1 MPSSRIDT
9 HSTHAYHG
17 SETVTQPPENTSHP
31 RTESRP
37 RERALTLQLL
47 PRRPN
52 PNQPELAG
60 SSIAPPDATVRP
72 SSQRALTLHLPLRLP
87 NPNQPE
93 LAGSSIAPPD
103 ATVRPSSPNAASAV
117 ADVTSGSRS
126 GSFASFRSLPLG
138 SDPQG
143 GAVLSH
149 LHPDYR
155 VQPDLGQLTD
165 VRALVQLIDH
175 KLDYLGRPE
184 GGWYFEHSLGS
195 LQALTAEHI
204 KGIHEVL
211 ETTNDVKNILSF
223 GARDGGFELAM
234 QVRHD
239 FDLLMGLHKKP
250 DGSLAH
256 NYLDAISLRSNS
268 QTKVTKLEGMDVFK
282 MQNPFWDI
290 GYKNGIDNAKKMIL
304 FITPEWLASVFC
316 RQEFQWLNETKNKD
330 IKSAFVMFD
339 GVDKGHEM
347 VRDIMGY
354 AERQGSHVLNVASR
368 NETDLH
374 NVSIEGSKDLSF
386 KRSMNSD
393 QFEQIKNWVRDLS

>member
-1 MPSSRIDT
+1 MKGLPSSKIDT

-17 SETVTQPPENTSHP
+17 SETVTQPQENTSPP
-31 RTESRP
+31 RTESPQRQ
-37 RERALTLQLL
+37 RSLTFQVL

-60 SSIAPPDATVRP
+60 SAIVSPDV
-72 SSQRALTLHLPLRLP
+72 
-87 NPNQPE
+87 
-93 LAGSSIAPPD
+93 
-103 ATVRPSSPNAASAV
+103 TVRPSSPNAASTA
-117 ADVTSGSRS
+117 ADVASSSRS

-138 SDPQG
+138 SAPQD
-143 GAVLSH
+143 GAALSY

-155 VQPDLGQLTD
+155 AQPDLGQLTD
-165 VRALVQLIDH
+165 VHALVQLIDH
-175 KLDYLGRPE
+175 KLDHLGRPE

-250 DGSLAH
+250 DGNLAH
-256 NYLDAISLRSNS
+256 NYLDAISLQSNS

-290 GYKNGIDNAKKMIL
+290 GYKNGIDNAKKMIF
-304 FITPEWLASVFC
+304 FITPEWLASAFC
-316 RQEFQWLNETKNKD
+316 RQEFQWLKETKNKD

-339 GVDKGHEM
+339 DVDKGNEV
-347 VRDIMGY
+347 VRDVVGY
-354 AERQGSHVLNVASR
+354 AERQGSHVLNVASSD
-368 NETDLH
+368 ETDLH